1 MEAEERRTR
10 ARSARGVDGATVGFG
25 SAWDW
30 ELEVAAAIAMVAR
43 DPRYRVVLCSGGLT
57 GRVLAKLDEP
67 AANAGVVLERRIR
80 PGGGWDVVVRSA

>member
-1 MEAEERRTR
+1 MDLEVHGNRPRP
-10 ARSARGVDGATVGFG
+10 SRGVGQATVAGG
-25 SAWDW
+25 PAWDW
-30 ELEVAAAIAMVAR
+30 DIEIAAAIAMVAR

-57 GRVLAKLDEP
+57 GRVLAGLDEP